1 MFATQAYAK
10 MVKTY
15 QEELEKQRKK
25 DEEEHKRYQE
35 MVQRQKRMLEAAFDG
50 NDDEILAILNAV
62 IALHCELVSYCY
74 QASVLLLWLSC
85 HLFLAGFLTGQTA
98 VIVFTQ
104 KLICLECV
112 DLDWFDVTAVLVIGE
127 QCWVVNMLYESS
139 NSSCSDCL
147 A

>member
-25 DEEEHKRYQE
+25 DEEERKRYRE

-50 NDDEILAILNAV
+50 NDDEILAILKEVNHAV

-74 QASVLLLWLSC
+74 QASVLLL
-85 HLFLAGFLTGQTA
+85 
-98 VIVFTQ
+98 
-104 KLICLECV
+104 
-112 DLDWFDVTAVLVIGE
+112 
-127 QCWVVNMLYESS
+127 
-139 NSSCSDCL
+139 
-147 A
+147 